1 MSDKEKLEERMI
13 ALEKW
18 KGELD
23 IWKTK
28 TEGQRAYEGLVHHA
42 GQSAMRTALIIN
54 GGSAVAMLAFIG
66 SLYNGTLDKS
76 LLKAMAHSLLY
87 NIIGVLVVGAAFGVI
102 YLGYFLGLF
111 GQEEENKLS
120 RRYSICMDICNYS
133 SWILVIAS
141 YTLFLIGAVNAYL
154 IFIGTCGP

>member
-1 MSDKEKLEERMI
+1 
-13 ALEKW
+13 
-18 KGELD
+18 
-23 IWKTK
+23 
-28 TEGQRAYEGLVHHA
+28 
-42 GQSAMRTALIIN
+42 
-54 GGSAVAMLAFIG
+54 MLAFIG

-141 YTLFLIGAVNAYL
+141 YTLFLIQNRNPRNLMILSVDLCFFTGEGLFAV
-154 IFIGTCGP
+154 GS